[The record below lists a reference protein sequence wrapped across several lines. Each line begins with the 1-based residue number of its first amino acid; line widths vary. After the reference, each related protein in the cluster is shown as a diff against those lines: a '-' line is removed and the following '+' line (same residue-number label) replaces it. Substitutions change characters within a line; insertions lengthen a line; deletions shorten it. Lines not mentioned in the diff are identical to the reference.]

1 MNRLR
6 APGSEWCPSRRR
18 GRAGRWG
25 TIVTLLGLALAAC
38 SAPAAS
44 PAAGNR
50 PDATSQAVSR
60 ADVAPPAANRADTAP
75 STAVPAPAAPAV
87 QPLRPP
93 VTVKVGTLMTL
104 SDAGI
109 FIGMDRGY
117 FAEEGLELDLTRV
130 NGAAEAMPHLTT
142 GQLDAA
148 GVTAAAG
155 FFNAINRGL
164 PLRIAADKGRQTP
177 EHSSGALALRP
188 DVADGGRV
196 RDWPDLR
203 GLALGINVPNTGTV
217 TDIQLD
223 RMLERGGLT
232 RDDVTILEL
241 AYPDMNA
248 AFAGGV
254 IDAGYQVEPYLT
266 LGENLGLLRRWRA
279 LGEITPDQYTTVWL
293 YGPQFAETEA
303 AYRFMAANLR
313 AVRDYIDAFVYGRDK
328 AAVVDIL
335 AAHTPVKDKR
345 LYDRMSFNA
354 MDPDGRVMPDRIAAD
369 VQYYLS
375 KGYVQQ
381 PVDAYTLIDPRYVDY
396 AVARLGPYRPPTP

>member
-1 MNRLR
+1 MQRLR
-6 APGSEWCPSRRR
+6 ASVVRGWPRGRR
-18 GRAGRWG
+18 GPMGRWAAL
-25 TIVTLLGLALAAC
+25 TMVLGLALGACGAPAAAPAATDRQNAAAPALDV
-38 SAPAAS
+38 SAPA
-44 PAAGNR
+44 P
-50 PDATSQAVSR
+50 
-60 ADVAPPAANRADTAP
+60 VAPATTAG
-75 STAVPAPAAPAV
+75 V
-87 QPLRPP
+87 QPLSPP
-93 VTVKVGTLMTL
+93 VTVKLGVLLTL

-109 FIGMDRGY
+109 FIAMDRGY
-117 FAEEGLELDLTRV
+117 FAEEGLEVDLTRV

-188 DVADGGRV
+188 DVADSGRV

-232 RDDVTILEL
+232 RDDVQIVEL
-241 AYPDMNA
+241 AYPDMNT
-248 AFAGGV
+248 AFASGV

-266 LGENLGLLRRWRA
+266 LGENLGVLRRWRS

-303 AYRFMAANLR
+303 AYRFMVANLR
-313 AVRDYIDAFVYGRDK
+313 AVRDYLDAFVYGRDK
-328 AAVVDIL
+328 AAIVDIL

-345 LYDRMSFNA
+345 LYDRMGFNA

-375 KGYVQQ
+375 KGYIQQ
-381 PVDAYTLIDPRYVDY
+381 PVDAYQLIDSHYVDY
-396 AVARLGPYRPPTP
+396 AVARLGPYRPPSP